1 LDTKLTKARL
11 PVPLCGDPVPKASK
25 PPMKADRFA
34 RQKRAKIALGVLAV
48 GLLTAGVLTVIL
60 VMMGRK
66 HPGF

>member
-1 LDTKLTKARL
+1 
-11 PVPLCGDPVPKASK
+11 
-25 PPMKADRFA
+25 MKADRFA